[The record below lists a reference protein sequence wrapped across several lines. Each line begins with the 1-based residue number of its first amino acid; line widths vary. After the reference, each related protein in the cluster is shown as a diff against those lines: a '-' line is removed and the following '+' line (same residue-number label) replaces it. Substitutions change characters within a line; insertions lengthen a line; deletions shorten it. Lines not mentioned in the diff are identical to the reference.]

1 MKDLLYTYDSLQDF
15 YDAALVPAPE
25 GDKRDLELHLKRDES
40 YFRGM
45 SLDEIQKNKYC
56 YKKGLDS
63 LKELELDINVGGS
76 KHLFTYNEFDGDDLN
91 YDRLL
96 EGFPAMKKRIKTHGI
111 GSGRLINVYVVISE
125 NCCVNAEDMLN
136 KAYTAIQIVDML
148 ENMGYRVAVYACD
161 STLDVNGRWKDKTCV
176 RYEVRICLKRHED
189 SLNKGLILNGISP
202 WFFRYFIFAHQKG
215 HYKNS
220 PGMGRATLMQL
231 EQTKENIVIN
241 CGQCLSKDSADR
253 KIKEIETLFQANQ
266 IR

>member
-1 MKDLLYTYDSLQDF
+1 MKELLYTYDNLQDF
-15 YDAALVPAPE
+15 YDDALTPVPE
-25 GDKRDLELHLKRDES
+25 GDRQDLKAHLQRDES
-40 YFRGM
+40 CFRGM
-45 SLDEIQKNKYC
+45 SLNEIQKNKYC

-76 KHLFTYNEFDGDDLN
+76 KRLFTYNEFDGDDLN

-96 EGFPAMKKRIKTHGI
+96 EGFPAMRKRVKTHGV

-125 NCCVNAEDMLN
+125 NCCVGAEAMLN

-161 STLDVNGRWKDKTCV
+161 STLDAWGKWRNEMCI
-176 RYEVRICLKRHED
+176 RYEVRVCLKRHED

-220 PGMGRATLMQL
+220 PGMGKAIQMDL

-241 CGQCLSKDSADR
+241 CGQCLDKESADR
-253 KIKEIETLFQANQ
+253 KIKEIETLFQAN
-266 IR
+266 